1 MNSKDKIIAIIFT
14 ILVSI
19 ICLIP
24 IYDFKIYAKETPK
37 SLFKVYLNGKSIGV
51 IESKEKLENYINNEQ
66 KDLKEK
72 CNVDT
77 VYAPA
82 GLYIVPYTTYNDSC
96 PIQIGNWTLSTTIG
110 NNIKVFK
117 RVS

>member
-51 IESKEKLENYINNEQ
+51 IESKEKLEKYINNEQ

-72 CNVDT
+72 YNV
-77 VYAPA
+77 
-82 GLYIVPYTTYNDSC
+82 
-96 PIQIGNWTLSTTIG
+96 QILELK
-110 NNIKVFK
+110 NIKEKYQEMLTDVINESK
-117 RVS
+117 RQL